1 MTEQTSAVRPAAAGP
16 AGGAEAK
23 LPPVTAIVPCY
34 NAAATL
40 ERAAASI
47 LDGAPDNLQL
57 ILVDDGS
64 ADETPALC
72 DKLAAGER
80 RIRAIH
86 QKNGGASAAR
96 NAGLD
101 AAAGEW
107 VLFVDADDALLP
119 GLWDALPAA
128 FAADPQ
134 LILFGMAR
142 QSGPAPCPLAPG
154 FYPTPADLGDALRP
168 LLFESGY
175 LAAPYPKLF
184 RLPALRAAGLRF
196 DEGLKINEDVLF
208 NTVFLQNSI
217 SIFCLSGV
225 YYYQYDG
232 QTGSLSRRL
241 RGDLL
246 DAEAYTAPALEAMLR
261 RWGYDPA
268 PYLAESRLRA
278 ALNQYGL
285 LTGCRGDMP
294 FGQRRAL
301 FARILADPAA
311 RDALRSRLRQDA
323 RPLLA
328 VPYRIGVALNAPGWL
343 AAYTLFKQRFL

>member
-1 MTEQTSAVRPAAAGP
+1 MTEQTSAVRPGAAGP
-16 AGGAEAK
+16 AGGAAAK

-72 DKLAAGER
+72 DKLAAGDR
-80 RIRAIH
+80 RVRAIH

-175 LAAPYPKLF
+175 LAAP
-184 RLPALRAAGLRF
+184 
-196 DEGLKINEDVLF
+196 
-208 NTVFLQNSI
+208 
-217 SIFCLSGV
+217 
-225 YYYQYDG
+225 
-232 QTGSLSRRL
+232 
-241 RGDLL
+241 
-246 DAEAYTAPALEAMLR
+246 
-261 RWGYDPA
+261 
-268 PYLAESRLRA
+268 
-278 ALNQYGL
+278 
-285 LTGCRGDMP
+285 
-294 FGQRRAL
+294 
-301 FARILADPAA
+301 
-311 RDALRSRLRQDA
+311 
-323 RPLLA
+323 
-328 VPYRIGVALNAPGWL
+328 
-343 AAYTLFKQRFL
+343 

>member
-16 AGGAEAK
+16 AGGAAAK

-64 ADETPALC
+64 ADETPRPLRQT
-72 DKLAAGER
+72 G
-80 RIRAIH
+80 
-86 QKNGGASAAR
+86 GGGTGASGHPPEKR
-96 NAGLD
+96 AGLPPP
-101 AAAGEW
+101 AMPGWTPRRGEW
-107 VLFVDADDALLP
+107 CCLWTPTTRCCP
-119 GLWDALPAA
+119 GLWDALP
-128 FAADPQ
+128 
-134 LILFGMAR
+134 R
-142 QSGPAPCPLAPG
+142 SVCRGPAANPVWHGAAERPRALPVGPG
-154 FYPTPADLGDALRP
+154 FLPHPRRPGDALRP

-246 DAEAYTAPALEAMLR
+246 DAEAYTAPRAGSHA
-261 RWGYDPA
+261 A
-268 PYLAESRLRA
+268 PL
-278 ALNQYGL
+278 GL
-285 LTGCRGDMP
+285 
-294 FGQRRAL
+294 
-301 FARILADPAA
+301 
-311 RDALRSRLRQDA
+311 
-323 RPLLA
+323 
-328 VPYRIGVALNAPGWL
+328 
-343 AAYTLFKQRFL
+343 